1 MDSISM
7 GLQRVR
13 HNWVT
18 FTSLYSGE
26 GSHRRARCLTLGL
39 RFLHEPSFAFY
50 CNETFTNHGRP
61 SILQFSRVWWW
72 TGDDSWYIFGDTV
85 LIHAKEAAVLPAIA
99 FVFVRANVNTGEK
112 DTYHIGIMKVLW
124 FCWSPEKVS
133 GILELGRPPFENH
146 CSLVSFG
153 DLQQLILSSSVLR
166 GARKLREE
174 NKSRLVRSLLMSSPD
189 MKELKL
195 EPKYR
200 NMEE

>member
-85 LIHAKEAAVLPAIA
+85 LIHAKLALLPTI
-99 FVFVRANVNTGEK
+99 VFTLVVVQLLGHVWLFAT
-112 DTYHIGIMKVLW
+112 LW
-124 FCWSPEKVS
+124 TTACLDFLSFTISQSLLKLMCIESVMAS
-133 GILELGRPPFENH
+133 NH
-146 CSLVSFG
+146 
-153 DLQQLILSSSVLR
+153 LILWEQ
-166 GARKLREE
+166 EE
-174 NKSRLVRSLLMSSPD
+174 
-189 MKELKL
+189 KEATEDEMVFALII
-195 EPKYR
+195 P
-200 NMEE
+200 NVS